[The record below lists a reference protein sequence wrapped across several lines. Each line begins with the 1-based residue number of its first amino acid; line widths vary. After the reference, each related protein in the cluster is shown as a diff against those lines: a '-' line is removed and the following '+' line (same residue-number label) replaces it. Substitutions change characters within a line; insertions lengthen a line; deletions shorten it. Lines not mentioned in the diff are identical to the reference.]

1 MAMAYIYLNKQN
13 MGMVQVLDKLPGLHI
28 NIMEN
33 L

>member
-13 MGMVQVLDKLPGLHI
+13 MGMVYVLDKLPSLHI
-28 NIMEN
+28 NIMAN